1 MSGVDIIICLIP
13 IFVIALAIYF
23 AIRFVRYYINMVRR
37 LIASNDKIGLRRLI
51 FRTAICIAV
60 LILIAILFKWIAV
73 AAIAGVML
81 LLSERS
87 QKVHY

>member
-1 MSGVDIIICLIP
+1 MSGVDVIICLIP

-37 LIASNDKIGLRRLI
+37 LIASNDKRGLRRLI

-81 LLSERS
+81 LLSESS